1 VFPPWKALA
10 IGQVNAMKILILSNY
25 YPPYFEGGY
34 ELSCQETA
42 DYLLSQNHTV
52 YVLTGN
58 KGITTPLTCLP
69 QMKVSEPVRILH
81 YIDYLKGGYWDK
93 HAVEVFNYRV
103 TRQAIKQVKPDIIYI
118 WGMKAVSISP
128 VIAVQDSHYPRLFD
142 IGDFWPLVYQN
153 PSLASRCNRLVK
165 KLLPFTIG
173 GNLCI
178 DPAIVISQWMVA
190 DMHHK
195 LGSKD
200 VHVIPRSIE
209 IPPDQPGKIPHQPL
223 KYLFIGRIEP
233 MKGLHLC
240 LSALG
245 SLTGSI
251 PDFAF
256 ELNIYGDVEPDYYA
270 LCQKLIIENG
280 LSDRV
285 HFFPRT
291 SKVDELYWQHDI
303 MLMPTLAK
311 EAFGRVVIEAMARRC
326 IVIATN
332 AYGPAEIITQ
342 AKDGFLFTRNDAG
355 ALTDAIREA
364 YLLTEAEL
372 SEIGKQARKTVE
384 DKYEL
389 SLVKKQIIDKLEY
402 YRSKV

>member
-1 VFPPWKALA
+1 
-10 IGQVNAMKILILSNY
+10 MKILILSNY
-25 YPPYFEGGY
+25 YPPFFEGGY

-42 DYLLSQNHTV
+42 DYLLSKNHAV

-58 KGITTPLTCLP
+58 KGITTPLTSLP
-69 QMKVSEPVRILH
+69 RMKISEPVRILH

-93 HAVEVFNYRV
+93 HSVEVFNYRV
-103 TRQAIKQVKPDIIYI
+103 TRQAIKQIKPDIIYI
-118 WGMKAVSISP
+118 WGMKAVSIAP

-153 PSLASRCNRLVK
+153 PSLASRCKRLLK

-173 GNLCI
+173 GNLHI

-190 DMHHK
+190 DMHNK

-200 VHVIPRSIE
+200 VHVIPRSID
-209 IPPDQPGKIPHQPL
+209 IPPDQAGKITHNPL
-223 KYLFIGRIEP
+223 KFIFIGRIEP

-240 LSALG
+240 ISAFG
-245 SLTGSI
+245 NLTGSI

-270 LCQKLIIENG
+270 RCQKLILEKD
-280 LSDRV
+280 LTRHV
-285 HFFPRT
+285 HFYPRT
-291 SKVDELYWQHDI
+291 SDVDKLYWEHDV

-332 AYGPAEIITQ
+332 AYGPAEIITSG
-342 AKDGFLFTRNDAG
+342 KDGFLFARDDVG
-355 ALTDAIREA
+355 ALTDTIREV
-364 YLLTEAEL
+364 YMLTNSEL
-372 SEIGKQARKTVE
+372 RELGRQARKAVE
-384 DKYEL
+384 EKYEL

-402 YRSKV
+402 YRSKA